1 MTCPFALGARSVAE
15 LWPLLCAGP
24 RPRLFCAGLTLCS
37 GPALTTRGRHASTAR
52 LSHLGTK
59 LCRGPPDRPLLRWAH
74 DLRLLGPYF
83 VLGRVL
89 ASFALGS
96 HSVAGRPLLR
106 GAATLQRHVYPT
118 CARSRVGDRP
128 LLRWAHDLRLLGP
141 YLALGRDLAF
151 FALGSHS
158 VAGRPLLCGAAT
170 LQRLVYPTCARS
182 RVRDRPLLRWAHDLR
197 TLALTLRWAES
208 PETLPLLRRAQSL
221 WLALTLRWA
230 EKLACCEA
238 AR

>member
-83 VLGRVL
+83 V
-89 ASFALGS
+89 
-96 HSVAGRPLLR
+96 
-106 GAATLQRHVYPT
+106 
-118 CARSRVGDRP
+118 
-128 LLRWAHDLRLLGP
+128 
-141 YLALGRDLAF
+141 LGRDLAF